1 MVFDIFFYLFSTQEN
16 LWENIMKK
24 ILFAILLTAIMAPL
38 AHAQNPFAE
47 PKNLKVLP
55 ETIKGDQ
62 LRQIMRRFSFA
73 LGERCTYCHD
83 RVEDENGARMVW
95 DTDNNDNKRV
105 TREMI
110 KLVGHVRQ
118 VTANLYPDNPDHKP
132 TAFVCTSCHRGQA
145 NPFLIEEIMNNEIA
159 EGGTTAAKNKYLELK
174 EEYYGSHTYDF
185 TGFTLAEYANR
196 LVNEGKN
203 DNAVEMAKF
212 GTEQFPNEA
221 YAHTILGNAHMNNGN
236 TADAIKAYEASL
248 AINPDQNGVISA
260 LEAAKK
266 AM

>member
-1 MVFDIFFYLFSTQEN
+1 
-16 LWENIMKK
+16 
-24 ILFAILLTAIMAPL
+24 MAPL
-38 AHAQNPFAE
+38 AQAQNPFAE
-47 PKNLKVLP
+47 PKNLQVLP
-55 ETIKGDQ
+55 KNIKGDQ
-62 LRQIMRRFSFA
+62 LRQIMRRFSIGI
-73 LGERCTYCHD
+73 GENCSYCHD

-118 VTANLYPDNPDHKP
+118 VTGNLYPDNPDHKA

-145 NPFLIEEIMNNEIA
+145 NPFLIEEVMNNEIA
-159 EGGTTAAKNKYLELK
+159 SGGTDAAKNKYLALK

-196 LVNEGKN
+196 LILGGEN

-212 GTEQFPNEA
+212 GIEQFPNEP
-221 YAHTILGNAHMNNGN
+221 YAHSILGDAYMKLGNA
-236 TADAIKAYEASL
+236 AEAVKAYQASL
-248 AINPDQNGVISA
+248 AIAPDQNDVKRS
-260 LEAAKK
+260 LEAAQK